1 VEGVKVE
8 KTAWQL
14 YKEQN
19 STAPVKKE
27 VVFNPEPINFTKVEL
42 APGVWIYKNVFPSPD
57 DLVAKINAEFESS
70 WQDGQVFSNGD
81 EKKEEINKKFRDCSV
96 VVINKPNEDSSEQR
110 DLLYKLVDHSMRVC
124 LEDYTAMF
132 GMSMNE
138 LTGDEW
144 QVLKYGHGQH
154 FDGHADDGF
163 RFPRTVSITAYLNDE
178 YEGGELDYK
187 HFNLFFKPEKGDVLV
202 FPSNYV
208 YNHRVVEVKTGVRYA
223 LVNWFRWKT
232 MKVDMLS

>member
-1 VEGVKVE
+1 ME

-19 STAPVKKE
+19 SKSSTKKE
-27 VVFNPEPINFTKVEL
+27 EIPFNPEPINFTKKEL
-42 APGVWIYKNVFPSPD
+42 VPGVWIYQNVFPNPD

-70 WQDGQVFSNGD
+70 WQDGQVFANGE
-81 EKKEEINKKFRDCSV
+81 EKAEEVNKKFRDCSV
-96 VVINKPNEDSSEQR
+96 VVINKPNEESSQNR
-110 DLLYKLVDHSMRVC
+110 DMLYNLVNHSMKVC
-124 LEDYTAMF
+124 LDDYSSMF
-132 GMSMNE
+132 GMNMTE
-138 LTGDEW
+138 LLGDEW
-144 QVLKYGHGQH
+144 QVLRYGHGQH

-163 RFPRTVSITAYLNDE
+163 RFPRTISITAYLNDE
-178 YEGGELDYK
+178 YDGGELDYK

-208 YNHRVVEVKTGVRYA
+208 YNHRVVEVKSGVRYA